1 MLAILYIICFSCV
14 LGIFYLGWYLNDRST
29 KKSKLEN
36 YNLSQISVVI
46 PFRNEASNIPNL
58 IASIKQLTHLPLEF
72 IWVNDH
78 SEDTS
83 LDNLKNL
90 PSNHQLFHLP
100 NGQTG
105 KKAAIR
111 AGIASSKGSYILTWD
126 ADIKVPKTY
135 FEHLQKTPSSALS
148 IFPVCMQATT
158 IWELFYELDYYFL
171 SSINLAVSGFTKPIV
186 ASGANLLFEKE
197 SFLVCDSIQQ
207 HQHIASGDDQFLL
220 DDFKKAGKSMQV
232 IPLQGLCV
240 NTETPHS
247 LKSFMQQRLRWI
259 GKSSKIKDTT
269 TYFISIVGVL
279 YLALFIFL
287 LFSPFWFYALPAK
300 IMVDMFIF
308 LPYLHRLN
316 RKKITWFTPFFTC
329 IYPIYF
335 LTIVLFSMGIKTQWK
350 GRSID
355 SI

>member
-1 MLAILYIICFSCV
+1 MLAILYIICFSGV

-29 KKSKLEN
+29 KKSKQEN
-36 YNLSQISVVI
+36 YNLTQISVVI

-58 IASIKQLTHLPLEF
+58 LVSITQLTSLPLEF

-83 LDNLKNL
+83 LDTLKNL
-90 PSNHQLFHLP
+90 PSNHQSLHLP
-100 NGQTG
+100 KSQTG

-111 AGIASSKGSYILTWD
+111 AGIASAKGSYILTWD

-135 FEHLQKTPSSALS
+135 FEHLQKTPISALS
-148 IFPVCMQATT
+148 IFPVCMQANS

-171 SSINLAVSGFTKPIV
+171 SSINIAVSGFTKPIV
-186 ASGANLLFEKE
+186 ASGANFLFEKE
-197 SFLVCDSIQQ
+197 IFLACDSIQH

-220 DDFKKAGKSMQV
+220 DDFKKAGKTMQV
-232 IPLQGLCV
+232 IPIHGLCV
-240 NTETPHS
+240 TTETPHT

-269 TYFISIVGVL
+269 TFVISSVGIV

-287 LFSPFWFYALPAK
+287 LFTPFWFYVLPAK
-300 IMVDMFIF
+300 IMVDFLIF

-316 RKKITWFTPFFTC
+316 RKKTVWFTPFFTC

-335 LTIVLFSMGIKTQWK
+335 IVIVLFSLGMNTHWK
-350 GRSID
+350 GRSLD
-355 SI
+355 SF

>member
-1 MLAILYIICFSCV
+1 MLAILYILFFSCV
-14 LGIFYLGWYLNDRST
+14 LGVFYLGWYLNDRIT
-29 KKSKLEN
+29 KKSKQKN

-58 IASIKQLTHLPLEF
+58 LASIAKLTSFPLEF
-72 IWVNDH
+72 IWINDH

-83 LDNLKNL
+83 LETLKNL
-90 PSNHQLFHLP
+90 PHHHQLLQLP
-100 NGQTG
+100 NSQTG

-111 AGIASSKGSYILTWD
+111 SGIASAKGSFILTWD
-126 ADIKVPKTY
+126 ADITVPKTY
-135 FEHLQKTPSSALS
+135 FEYLKKTPISAFS
-148 IFPVCMQATT
+148 IFPVCMQANS

-171 SSINLAVSGFTKPIV
+171 SSINVAVNWFTKPIV

-197 SFLVCDSIQQ
+197 SFLACDSIQQ

-220 DDFKKAGKSMQV
+220 DDFKKAGKLMQV
-232 IPLQGLCV
+232 IPLHGLCV

-269 TYFISIVGVL
+269 TFFISSLGVV
-279 YLALFIFL
+279 YLVLFIFL
-287 LFSPFWFYALPAK
+287 LFSPLWFYVLPAK
-300 IMVDMFIF
+300 IMVDILIF

-316 RKKITWFTPFFTC
+316 RTKITWFTPFFTC
-329 IYPIYF
+329 MYPIYF
-335 LTIVLFSMGIKTQWK
+335 LVILLLSLGLKTHWK
-350 GRSID
+350 GRSVD
-355 SI
+355 SL

>member
-1 MLAILYIICFSCV
+1 MLAILYIICFSGV
-14 LGIFYLGWYLNDRST
+14 LGIFYLGWYLNDRIT
-29 KKSKLEN
+29 KKSKQEN

-58 IASIKQLTHLPLEF
+58 LASIKQLTHLPLEF

-83 LDNLKNL
+83 LDTLKNL
-90 PSNHQLFHLP
+90 PPNHQLLHLP
-100 NGQTG
+100 KDQTS

-111 AGIASSKGSYILTWD
+111 VGITHAKGSYILTWD
-126 ADIKVPKTY
+126 TDIQVPKTY
-135 FEHLQKTPSSALS
+135 FEHLQKTPISALS
-148 IFPVCMQATT
+148 IFPVCMQANS

-171 SSINLAVSGFTKPIV
+171 SSINVAVSGFTNPIV

-197 SFLVCDSIQQ
+197 SFLACDSIHQ

-220 DDFKKAGKSMQV
+220 DDFKKAGKTMQV
-232 IPLQGLCV
+232 IPINELCV
-240 NTETPHS
+240 TTETPNS

-269 TYFISIVGVL
+269 TFVISSVGIV
-279 YLALFIFL
+279 YLVLFIFL
-287 LFSPFWFYALPAK
+287 LFTPFWLYVLPAK
-300 IMVDMFIF
+300 IIVDLLIF

-316 RKKITWFTPFFTC
+316 RKKTTWFLPIFTC

-335 LTIVLFSMGIKTQWK
+335 LTIVLFRLGMKTQWK
-350 GRSID
+350 GRSVD